1 MPAMNLRGLYPDFYT
16 SNEWIEVSDEIAEL
30 FLADKRWEAARRR
43 RMYYHKAQYSLDC
56 HGGMENDILAF
67 PETPVEAYE
76 KKEMQEILCAALKQL
91 PEKQRSRIVAFYFE
105 ELKKVDI
112 ARREGVCDSVVCEVI
127 SRGLSNL
134 KKLLDG
140 QI

>member
-1 MPAMNLRGLYPDFYT
+1 MPTINLRDLYPTIYT
-16 SNEWIEVSDEIAEL
+16 SDELVEISDEIAEL
-30 FLADKRWEAARRR
+30 FLADKRWEAARLR

-56 HGGMENDILAF
+56 HDGMENDIIAF

-76 KKEMQEILCAALKQL
+76 KKEMREILFAALKQL
-91 PEKQRSRIVAFYFE
+91 PEKQRKRIIAFYFE
-105 ELKKVDI
+105 GLKKVEI
-112 ARREGVCDSVVCEVI
+112 ARREGVNDSVVCEVI